1 METLTTIISFLL
13 LLGLIAI
20 PIILFVAIKKWYRLK
35 FDFMTYLIL
44 GLILTAGIMWT
55 FAWWGD
61 YSDQLLM
68 SYYGYDFYAMNNTE
82 RFANVEPENL
92 EKVKQLEIGY
102 FGIGWPLK
110 AIISSVFYSPYVL
123 IVYGVGQLIRRMKR
137 KKNMHLKKTIR
148 NTG

>member
-13 LLGLIAI
+13 LLGLIAV

-35 FDFMTYLIL
+35 FDFMAYLIL

-55 FAWWGD
+55 FAWWAD

-68 SYYGYDFYAMNNTE
+68 SHYGYDFDAMNDIE
-82 RFANVEPENL
+82 RFQNVENENL

-110 AIISSVFYSPYVL
+110 AIMTFVFYSPYLL
-123 IVYGVGQLIRRMKR
+123 IVYIIGQFIKR
-137 KKNMHLKKTIR
+137 KKK
-148 NTG
+148 